1 MKWFNNPTT
10 AEELKKEYKKL
21 ALKNHPDM
29 GGSTEAMQE
38 INAEY
43 DYLFARLKDTHRSAT
58 GETYTAKTET
68 TETAEQFRAIIEKL
82 IHLDGIAIEICG
94 SWVWVTGNT
103 FAHKEELKKLSFRY
117 SKGKN
122 AWYYHEPGYHK
133 KSRKSFTL
141 EDIRDMFGSE
151 TVNGSQQDR
160 LETAYA

>member
-10 AEELKKEYKKL
+10 VEELKKEYKKL

-43 DYLFARLKDTHRSAT
+43 DRLFAQLKDTHRSAT

-68 TETAEQFRAIIEKL
+68 TETPEQFRTIIEKL

-94 SWVWVTGNT
+94 SWIWVTGNT
-103 FAHKEELKKLSFRY
+103 YSNKEELKKLNFKY
-117 SKGKN
+117 SKNKN

-133 KSRKSFTL
+133 RSKKNFSL
-141 EDIRDMFGSE
+141 NDIRNMFGSE
-151 TVNGSQQDR
+151 TVNGAQQDR
-160 LETAYA
+160 LAEAI